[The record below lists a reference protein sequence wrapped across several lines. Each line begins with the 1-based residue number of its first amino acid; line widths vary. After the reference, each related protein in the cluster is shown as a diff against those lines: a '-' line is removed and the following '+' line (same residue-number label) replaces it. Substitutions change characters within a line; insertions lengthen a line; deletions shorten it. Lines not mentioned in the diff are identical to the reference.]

1 MLALLSTRLR
11 TWLLLAIA
19 LPAVRT
25 LIHRLARRATATDPH
40 SHTSRIF
47 TRADTTLTR
56 WLSRRRGQTAA
67 SPRGSA

>member
-1 MLALLSTRLR
+1 MFALLSTRLR

-25 LIHRLARRATATDPH
+25 LIHRLARRATATH
-40 SHTSRIF
+40 SHTSRIL

-56 WLSRRRGQTAA
+56 WLSRRRGQASSNTA
-67 SPRGSA
+67 

>member
-11 TWLLLAIA
+11 TWLLVAVA

-25 LIHRLARRATATDPH
+25 VIHRVARRANATDPH
-40 SHTSRIF
+40 SRTSRML

-56 WLSRRRGQTAA
+56 WLSRRRGQT
-67 SPRGSA
+67 PQHR

>member
-1 MLALLSTRLR
+1 MFALLSTRLR

-40 SHTSRIF
+40 GHTSRIL

-56 WLSRRRGQTAA
+56 WLSRRRGQASSNTA
-67 SPRGSA
+67 